1 MLWVVLKKVRVL
13 DMQLR
18 ERTKIANTI
27 EITDGMLVQ
36 QVLAGDQRAFEKL
49 VSRYQSSIF
58 NFICHCLGDYDLA
71 CDVAQQVFLQLY
83 ISMPTLRT
91 GEPLKAW
98 LFQVAR
104 NRCLDELRRKRAVH
118 FSELEA
124 NGDDDD
130 LSPLAI
136 LPDTQPLP
144 EEMAERH
151 DLQSALRQ
159 AIDALPPKFRAVVL
173 LRYTSQLSFS
183 EIGRTL
189 SMPEA
194 TAKTY
199 FQRARPL
206 LRTAMARHWRP
217 EQQAPLAY
225 PDRPS
230 APTRDPKARSPERG
244 SGLFYGSSD

>member
-1 MLWVVLKKVRVL
+1 
-13 DMQLR
+13 MQVR
-18 ERTKIANTI
+18 ERSKIHAP
-27 EITDGMLVQ
+27 EISDGTLVQ
-36 QVLAGDQRAFEKL
+36 QALAGDQRAFEAL
-49 VSRYQSSIF
+49 VRRYNVPLF

-71 CDVAQQVFLQLY
+71 CDVSQQVFLQLY

-104 NRCLDELRRKRAVH
+104 NRCLDELRRKRAIH

-124 NGDDDD
+124 TNDDDD

-136 LPDTQPLP
+136 MPDTRPLPD
-144 EEMAERH
+144 EIAERH

-159 AIDALPPKFRAVVL
+159 AIEALPPKFRSVVL
-173 LRYTSQLSFS
+173 LRYAGQLSFS
-183 EIGRTL
+183 EIGKTL
-189 SMPEA
+189 NMPEA

-206 LRTAMARHWRP
+206 LRNALASQWRP
-217 EQQAPLAY
+217 QQTS
-225 PDRPS
+225 S
-230 APTRDPKARSPERG
+230 AS
-244 SGLFYGSSD
+244 